1 MHTGMR
7 QEVSMSEI
15 TITRVSSL
23 EDRTLPVFAEVEKLK
38 QDIGRR
44 ASELFAARGCGEGH
58 ALDDWLQ
65 AEREVC
71 WPATE
76 LVENARQFVCN
87 VALPG
92 YAAADIEVTVNPRE
106 IVVHADRRS
115 HRGEEGDD
123 KEARLCWSEF
133 RAIDVYRRIEL
144 PAATEVDAVR
154 AELHEGLL
162 RITAPKVIAT
172 PSAVGIA
179 EAA

>member
-1 MHTGMR
+1 
-7 QEVSMSEI
+7 MSEI

-23 EDRTLPVFAEVEKLK
+23 EDRTLPVFAEVERLM

-44 ASELFAARGCGEGH
+44 ASELFAARGFGEGH

-76 LVENARQFVCN
+76 LIENARQFVCN

-92 YAAADIEVTVNPRE
+92 YATSDIEVTVNPRE
-106 IVVHADRRS
+106 IVVHADHRS
-115 HRGEEGDD
+115 HRTEEGGDT
-123 KEARLCWSEF
+123 ESTLCWSEF
-133 RAIDVYRRIEL
+133 RANDVYRHIEL
-144 PAATEVDAVR
+144 PAAIKVDAVK
-154 AELHEGLL
+154 AELQEGLL
-162 RITAPKVIAT
+162 RITAPKAIAA
-172 PSAVGIA
+172 PIAVQIA